1 MLQAGKRRSKAGQY
15 QYHLM
20 LLPGMLIL
28 LVFHYAPMFGTII
41 AFEKFIPAK
50 GIMGSDWAGLR
61 YFSHLLSMPDSWRI
75 FRNTMVI
82 AIFKIVFNIIVPV
95 VFALLLNEIRSV
107 GFKRVVQT
115 CVYLPHFMSWV
126 VLATPIFN
134 VFAYNGIVNDLV
146 CFFGGTRRMFMND
159 VSSFRAILIATDVWK
174 EFGFGTIVYLAAITG
189 IDPTIYEAAEIDGAS
204 RFQKVLHVTL
214 PGMLSIIVLMA
225 TRSLGNVLNAGFD
238 QIYNLYSPAVY
249 EVSDIVDTYVYR
261 VGLLDKNYSLS
272 TAVGLLKSVISMT
285 LIMTSNYLA
294 KRFAGYQIF

>member
-1 MLQAGKRRSKAGQY
+1 M
-15 QYHLM
+15 
-20 LLPGMLIL
+20 
-28 LVFHYAPMFGTII
+28 
-41 AFEKFIPAK
+41 E
-50 GIMGSDWAGLR
+50 
-61 YFSHLLSMPDSWRI
+61 
-75 FRNTMVI
+75 
-82 AIFKIVFNIIVPV
+82 
-95 VFALLLNEIRSV
+95 
-107 GFKRVVQT
+107 
-115 CVYLPHFMSWV
+115 
-126 VLATPIFN
+126 
-134 VFAYNGIVNDLV
+134 
-146 CFFGGTRRMFMND
+146 
-159 VSSFRAILIATDVWK
+159 